1 MTNNKTRVFGLDL
14 MRAMAIAMVLCSHIL
29 WIYNP
34 KDEIIKQ
41 FFSLFVKYSDFERN
55 KKHLYIKSSRI
66 NKSSS
71 FCNLDFLIVF
81 TSFRHSK
88 WIRWHLR

>member
-41 FFSLFVKYSDFERN
+41 FDYLKEKVEAVQSQFN
-55 KKHLYIKSSRI
+55 I
-66 NKSSS
+66 
-71 FCNLDFLIVF
+71 
-81 TSFRHSK
+81 
-88 WIRWHLR
+88 

>member
-41 FFSLFVKYSDFERN
+41 FFRCLGF
-55 KKHLYIKSSRI
+55 
-66 NKSSS
+66 
-71 FCNLDFLIVF
+71 
-81 TSFRHSK
+81 
-88 WIRWHLR
+88 